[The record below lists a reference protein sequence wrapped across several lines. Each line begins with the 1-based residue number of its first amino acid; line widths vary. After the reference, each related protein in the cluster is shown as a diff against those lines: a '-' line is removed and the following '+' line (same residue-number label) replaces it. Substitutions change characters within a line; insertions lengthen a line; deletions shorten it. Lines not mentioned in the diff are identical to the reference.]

1 MDADV
6 CDNVP
11 YRDGRDH
18 TLRVLVADDDEDT
31 REIVR
36 CVLEEE
42 GFEVIEATQGKAAL
56 AVIAGSGGPLIALL
70 DQRMPGL
77 LGTDVLDAALGA
89 RRIARDQRYI
99 LLTASPDLLPH
110 PYNHPWFQRLVPV
123 LSKPFELD
131 ALIDLVQSASKS
143 LVPV

>member
-1 MDADV
+1 MSAAARGITL
-6 CDNVP
+6 

-18 TLRVLVADDDEDT
+18 APRVLVADDDEET
-31 REIVR
+31 RAVVR

-42 GFEVIEATQGKAAL
+42 GFEVVEAMHGKAAL
-56 AVIAGSGGPLIALL
+56 AAIADVDGPLIALL

-89 RRIARDQRYI
+89 RRIGRDRRYL
-99 LLTASPDLLPH
+99 LLTASPHLLPH

-131 ALIDLVQSASKS
+131 ALIEAIHSASRS
-143 LVPV
+143 LVLA